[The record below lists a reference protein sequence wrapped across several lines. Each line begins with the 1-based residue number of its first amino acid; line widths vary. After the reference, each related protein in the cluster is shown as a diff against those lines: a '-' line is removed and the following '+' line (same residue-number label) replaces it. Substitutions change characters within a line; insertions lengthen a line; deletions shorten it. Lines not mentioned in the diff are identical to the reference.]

1 MIQAVV
7 YQSNTG
13 FTKKYAELFAK
24 ETGLACYALSEAL
37 NALEK
42 DAPVLF
48 MGWIFARK
56 IQGMEKARRKFDV
69 RAAAA
74 VGMTPPQDKMVPE
87 LKEDNNL
94 HELPLFYL
102 QGGAAPER
110 LRGLKK
116 LIFQMAVKL
125 TKKAA
130 SANGEKDRAAEET
143 LRVMETGGD
152 FVSMENLKE
161 LLAWLKEEQAEGGKG

>member
-13 FTKKYAELFAK
+13 FTKQYAELFAK
-24 ETGLACYALSEAL
+24 ETGLACYALGDAL
-37 NALEK
+37 NTLEK
-42 DAPVLF
+42 NTPVLF

-56 IQGMEKARRKFDV
+56 IQGMEKARRKLDV

-94 HELPLFYL
+94 HGLPLFYL
-102 QGGAAPER
+102 QGGAAPEK
-110 LRGLKK
+110 LRGMKK
-116 LIFQMAVKL
+116 LMFQMAVKM

-130 SANGEKDRAAEET
+130 SANEEKDRSVEET

-161 LLAWLKEEQAEGGKG
+161 LLIWLKEEQTERETE